1 MTIYGYARVSTTDQ
15 DLTIQQEALAAA
27 GCEIVRSEK
36 VSGTSTQGRDEL
48 NTLLEFVREGDELVV
63 TRVDRLARSVY
74 DLQKIVRDLKER
86 GVSLKATEQPIDT
99 STPAGKCFLDM
110 LGVFAEFETNLR
122 KERQMEGIAK
132 AKKEGK
138 FKGRPAKIDK
148 NRILE
153 LKESGMTAT
162 QISKEMGISRV
173 SVYRGLNSVDT

>member
-1 MTIYGYARVSTTDQ
+1 MTIYGYARVSTIDQ

-48 NTLLEFVREGDELVV
+48 NNLLEFVREGDELVV

-153 LKESGMTAT
+153 LKKSGMTAT

-173 SVYRGLNSVDT
+173 SVYRGLNLSGH